1 MAEHYFSNRELS
13 YTYHVS
19 VATVYNWIESAKNG
33 KLDLELYKHNG
44 RSYVRKTAS
53 NIATLDRLV
62 KERKKYRNRKTVKEI
77 TPRDEF
83 FDVYS
88 EGQRYDVVVNL
99 EKYREVDCEL
109 NYFDSGAD
117 NWDKYVKRLATEDSS
132 NITET
137 LKLLGM
143 STEFLDELTRDY
155 DKVNIVDIG
164 VGNAMPVRGLIEH
177 FLESEKLGRYMGLDI
192 SREMLDIAKRN
203 IKEWFGGSVQFED
216 YILDIKRERFGQ
228 LLAEDYL
235 KEERVANI
243 VLFLGG
249 TSNNFRNPDEAFRT
263 ISESLRKDDI
273 FIYTSKLDTDNT
285 RSSIDFSAG
294 DTSNT
299 LMDPI
304 VRFVFDLLNI
314 DEKLYEVEKGYDEE
328 LKQRYLRIRLTSAV
342 TMNFEFDPGK
352 QVLEFD
358 KGDRI
363 LFWRAWHMTPKD
375 VYERLENNGFYM
387 LNANQTPDRQY
398 VLTISQ
404 IRQD

>member
-1 MAEHYFSNRELS
+1 MAAHYFTKQEITD
-13 YTYHVS
+13 TYGVS
-19 VATVYNWIESAKNG
+19 VPTVTNWIRSTKNG
-33 KLDLELYKHNG
+33 KLDLELFEQGSKTYVI
-44 RSYVRKTAS
+44 RSAKNVEIIK
-53 NIATLDRLV
+53 RLV
-62 KERKKYRNRKTVKEI
+62 DEGKKYRPRHSFKEI

-83 FDVYS
+83 YNTYT
-88 EGQRYDVVVNL
+88 EGQVYDIVVNL

-109 NYFDSGAD
+109 NYFDGGAE
-117 NWDKYVKRLATEDSS
+117 NWDKYVQRLATEDSS

-137 LKLLGM
+137 VKLLGM
-143 STEFLDELTRDY
+143 STQFLDELAGEY
-155 DKVNIVDIG
+155 DKVNIIDIG

-177 FLESEKLGRYMGLDI
+177 YLESKKLGRYVGLDI
-192 SREMLDIAKRN
+192 SREMLDIAGRN
-203 IKEWFGGSVQFED
+203 IKQWFGGTVQYDAYE
-216 YILDIKRERFGQ
+216 LDIKRERFGH

-235 KEERVANI
+235 KDERVANI

-249 TSNNFRNPDEAFRT
+249 TSNNFRDPDEAFRT

-294 DTSNT
+294 DASNT

-314 DEKLYEVEKGYDEE
+314 DEKLYEVDKGYDEE
-328 LKQRYLRIRLTSAV
+328 LRQRYLRIRLTSAV
-342 TMNFEFDPGK
+342 TMTFEFGRGK
-352 QVLEFD
+352 QVLEFN

-375 VYERLENNGFYM
+375 VYERLERNGFYM
-387 LNANQTPDRQY
+387 LNANQNPDRQY
-398 VLTISQ
+398 VLTVSQ
-404 IRQD
+404 IKQD